1 MCGRFTLRTP
11 ANLIIDQ
18 FEAQLG
24 PELQKAMRPRYNVAP
39 TQLFPIMRGPE
50 RQVDT
55 ARWGLVPFW
64 SKDPKGGARMINARS
79 ETVATKPA
87 FRAAFK
93 KRRCLVP
100 ADGYFEWVKVGKQ
113 KQPYWIRMKSEQP
126 FAMAGLWESW
136 RAKESEDETP
146 LETFT
151 ILTTTSNSAT
161 EEFHDRMP
169 VILYP
174 NDYAT
179 WLDPEV
185 NEAEELDYL
194 FEPHDSSAMKV
205 DAVSDRVNSV
215 RNDDEQCVQIQPLLF

>member
-11 ANLIIDQ
+11 ANLIIEQ
-18 FEAQLG
+18 FDAQLG
-24 PELQKAMRPRYNVAP
+24 PDLQKQMRPRYNVAP
-39 TQLFPIMRGPE
+39 TQLFPIMRGPD

-113 KQPYWIRMKSEQP
+113 KQPYWIRMQSEQP
-126 FAMAGLWESW
+126 FLMAGLWESW
-136 RAKESEDETP
+136 RSEKSEDEPP

-151 ILTTTSNSAT
+151 ILTTSSNSVT
-161 EEFHDRMP
+161 EEIHDRMP

-174 NDYAT
+174 NDYEA
-179 WLDPEV
+179 WLDSEKWEV
-185 NEAEELDYL
+185 EKLQHM

-205 DAVSDRVNSV
+205 DPVSDRVNSV
-215 RNDDEQCVQIQPLLF
+215 RNDDEQCIQITPMLF